1 MAAEFAWEGSGT
13 QVGLRFQDQS
23 PSFVHELREW
33 VSRNS
38 PEIEKDDPPAHCQLT
53 DLSLGGCYLEIS
65 SPFPMSTRVT
75 LSMRAG
81 GLELKTE
88 GVVRVMHADQG
99 MGVEFTQTTAE
110 HRAKLEKFLELL
122 SANRDLQPELL
133 VEAEGLETESAQ
145 NPGIPS
151 VSSEAEDP
159 LVELFR
165 NQFALSPDS
174 FTAEL
179 RKQRGMAATA
189 GASA

>member
-1 MAAEFAWEGSGT
+1 
-13 QVGLRFQDQS
+13 
-23 PSFVHELREW
+23 
-33 VSRNS
+33 
-38 PEIEKDDPPAHCQLT
+38 
-53 DLSLGGCYLEIS
+53 
-65 SPFPMSTRVT
+65 
-75 LSMRAG
+75 
-81 GLELKTE
+81 
-88 GVVRVMHADQG
+88 

-145 NPGIPS
+145 NTGIPS

-159 LVELFR
+159 LVGLFR